1 MIFTQNWNEFTF
13 NKPFEWP
20 DDINWFVNFLR
31 NEWIIWEI
39 WLQNNKSWAILT
51 IINEPEVV
59 LALKILEKVNDII
72 ESKKIA

>member
-1 MIFTQNWNEFTF
+1 MIFTQNGNEFTF
-13 NKPFEWP
+13 NKPFEGP
-20 DDINWFVNFLR
+20 DDINGFVNFLR
-31 NEWIIWEI
+31 NEGIIGEI
-39 WLQNNKSWAILT
+39 WLQNNKSGAILT